1 MLGYTK
7 RDMDGKAVVIWKAKG
22 FRDMLSLRFS
32 VKASKENDGCFTTP
46 FPYMASGKYASSR
59 SLMIY
64 NCCAIGD
71 IQHCVLMIYKASP

>member
-46 FPYMASGKYASSR
+46 FPYTA
-59 SLMIY
+59 SLMNNY
-64 NCCAIGD
+64 GAVTAPAI
-71 IQHCVLMIYKASP
+71 